1 MKSGLKYLLLLSLFI
16 FKGHDHAFA
25 ANYVGSLSQTAVHDV
40 QGDKISDCNDQK
52 DPVYWL
58 LDNLL
63 NDDDDDLISIKE
75 KTSLR
80 SYTTIFADT
89 FFLDNLSLFK
99 TNFQFRKT
107 YCHSSPDKYIFQR
120 VIRI

>member
-1 MKSGLKYLLLLSLFI
+1 MKSVLKYLLLLSLFL

-25 ANYVGSLSQTAVHDV
+25 AMHVCSLSQTAVHDV

-89 FFLDNLSLFK
+89 FFLDNPSFLKKDS
-99 TNFQFRKT
+99 QFHKN
-107 YCHSSPDKYIFQR
+107 YSYLSPDKYIFQR
-120 VIRI
+120 VLRV

>member
-16 FKGHDHAFA
+16 FKGHDHASA
-25 ANYVGSLSQTAVHDV
+25 ANYVGSLSQTAVYDV

-63 NDDDDDLISIKE
+63 TLFKSKKIYNFM
-75 KTSLR
+75 R
-80 SYTTIFADT
+80 
-89 FFLDNLSLFK
+89 NLSDEYKDHILK
-99 TNFQFRKT
+99 WR
-107 YCHSSPDKYIFQR
+107 H
-120 VIRI
+120 